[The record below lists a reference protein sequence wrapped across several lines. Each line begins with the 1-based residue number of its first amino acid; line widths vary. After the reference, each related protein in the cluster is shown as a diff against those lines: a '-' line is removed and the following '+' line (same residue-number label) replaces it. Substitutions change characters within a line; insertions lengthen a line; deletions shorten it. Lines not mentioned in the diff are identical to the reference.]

1 MMGGGRGGGAGMGS
15 MFSAYGAG
23 VKPQGGPS
31 QPLQAQQQQPFR
43 QNQPGPA
50 TAQSIQAQPQQ
61 VNQPQ
66 QSQPWG
72 IIGTDN
78 DTSHGY
84 SATAGKMAGNAARAS
99 SLQTAISNFHQAQ
112 SLGNQTPPQST
123 QAKGAQRQPQS
134 NLAQLSRQLQ
144 ADTASESAA
153 QQYQSN
159 PNYQWASQQQVNPA
173 NVSDMNNAENY
184 VNQNAHTPAAT
195 FGGQEPGEVD
205 PSVMQSMN
213 RQGMWGNG
221 G

>member
-1 MMGGGRGGGAGMGS
+1 MMGGGGGGGAGMGS

-50 TAQSIQAQPQQ
+50 TAQPIQAQPQQ

-99 SLQTAISNFHQAQ
+99 SLQTAISNYHQAQ
-112 SLGNQTPPQST
+112 ALGNQAPPQST
-123 QAKGAQRQPQS
+123 QAQGAQRQPQS

-144 ADTASESAA
+144 ADTAGESAA
-153 QQYQSN
+153 QQYQAN
-159 PNYQWASQQQVNPA
+159 PNYQLASQQQVNPA
-173 NVSDMNNAENY
+173 NMQDMNNAENY
-184 VNQNAHTPAAT
+184 VNQNANTPRNLLDAT
-195 FGGQEPGEVD
+195 RGLND
-205 PSVMQSMN
+205 
-213 RQGMWGNG
+213 
-221 G
+221 